1 MKPVLEVCTHS
12 VESAVSAER
21 GGAMRL
27 ELCANL
33 MIGGTSPDED
43 LFRMVR
49 ERVSVPV
56 RVLLRP
62 RCGDFLY
69 TESEFELLCRQ
80 VKRFAALG
88 TDGIVIGVLT
98 PEGDLDEERMAKL
111 ISLAGGCGVTLHR
124 AFDVCRDPFAA
135 LETAKRLGV
144 DTILTSGQQADCT
157 AGADLLRALVAKAG
171 EDMQILVGAG
181 VNADVIRDLQP
192 KTGANAFHLSAKRV
206 ENSRMQFR
214 RENVPMGLPGLSE
227 FSLWQCDENA
237 VRAAREAFDACCGAG
252 QEALHSD
259 QLFDRFQQ
267 LITSIPLPHFLM
279 SERIINHA
287 KIALGKELSDS
298 IYVTLPDHISAAVNR
313 YKEGIVLP
321 NPLLWD
327 IRQLYKDE
335 FRVGLKA
342 NEIVKEETGVEF
354 TDDEAAFIALHF
366 VNAQLGGEIR
376 DIYDMTY
383 LMKAVFGI
391 VYDEYGFRP
400 DHESLN
406 YYRFVT
412 HLKFYARRIVSGE
425 KYGDEDAD
433 LLEVVRFKYPRAY
446 ACADRIR
453 AYVQTEKGFHS
464 GQNEL
469 LYLTIHIARV
479 MEHPDEK

>member
-1 MKPVLEVCTHS
+1 MKPVLEVCVHS

-69 TESEFELLCRQ
+69 TESEFELLG
-80 VKRFAALG
+80 A
-88 TDGIVIGVLT
+88 DGIVIGALT
-98 PEGDLDEERMAKL
+98 PEGDLDEARMEKL
-111 ISLAGGCGVTLHR
+111 IALAGGCGVTLHR

-171 EDMQILVGAG
+171 EDVQILVGAG

-214 RENVPMGLPGLSE
+214 RENVPIGLPGLSE

-252 QEALHSD
+252 QEA
-259 QLFDRFQQ
+259 R
-267 LITSIPLPHFLM
+267 T
-279 SERIINHA
+279 
-287 KIALGKELSDS
+287 
-298 IYVTLPDHISAAVNR
+298 
-313 YKEGIVLP
+313 
-321 NPLLWD
+321 
-327 IRQLYKDE
+327 
-335 FRVGLKA
+335 
-342 NEIVKEETGVEF
+342 
-354 TDDEAAFIALHF
+354 
-366 VNAQLGGEIR
+366 
-376 DIYDMTY
+376 
-383 LMKAVFGI
+383 
-391 VYDEYGFRP
+391 
-400 DHESLN
+400 
-406 YYRFVT
+406 
-412 HLKFYARRIVSGE
+412 
-425 KYGDEDAD
+425 
-433 LLEVVRFKYPRAY
+433 
-446 ACADRIR
+446 
-453 AYVQTEKGFHS
+453 
-464 GQNEL
+464 
-469 LYLTIHIARV
+469 
-479 MEHPDEK
+479 